1 MVTTEPQS
9 ERHTKAHIKRRG
21 LVAIAAAGLLGITW
35 AGTAG
40 ATGHRFVEHD
50 LVSDV
55 AGRADITDHALVNAW
70 GMAQGPTTPIWVAA
84 NGTNKAALYTG
95 DGVGAPVSKVPLT
108 VRVPGDGVTG
118 QVFNGTSGFVV
129 SDGQG
134 HSGPALFIFDSESGD
149 VTGWNPAVPPPAP
162 STKAQR
168 GTHVN
173 GAIFKGLAI
182 AQRGASTFLYAADF
196 HNGKI
201 DVFNSSY
208 HLVQL
213 GGPFVDPNLPKGYA
227 PFNITALDGKLFV
240 SYAVQ
245 DADREDEVAGLGKG
259 IVDVFDTG
267 GHFIHRLVSHGQLNA
282 PWGMA
287 IAPSGF
293 GGLGGALL
301 VGNFGD
307 GRIHAYDAHTGAPLG
322 TLRRPNGHAVVIDGL
337 WALMFG
343 NGSSAGTR
351 SLMFSAGPNDES
363 HGLFGSI
370 TAT

>member
-1 MVTTEPQS
+1 MAP
-9 ERHTKAHIKRRG
+9 HTRRRG
-21 LVAIAAAGLLGITW
+21 VAAVVAAGLLGITW

-40 ATGHRFVEHD
+40 ANGTTGHRFVEHD

-55 AGRADITDHALVNAW
+55 SGRADLTDHALVNAW
-70 GMAQGPTTPIWVAA
+70 GIAQGPTTPVWVAA
-84 NGTNKAALYTG
+84 NGTNKATLYSG
-95 DGVGAPVSKVPLT
+95 DGVGAAVTKVPLT

-118 QVFNGTSGFVV
+118 QVFNGTSGFGV

-149 VTGWNPAVPPPAP
+149 ITGWSPVVPPPL
-162 STKAQR
+162 STKAHR
-168 GTHVN
+168 GVHVS

-182 AQRGASTFLYAADF
+182 ADRGGSTFLYAADF
-196 HNGKI
+196 HNNRI

-208 HLVQL
+208 HQVHL
-213 GGPFVDPNLPKGYA
+213 GGPFVDPHLPKGYA
-227 PFNITALDGKLFV
+227 PFNVTALAGKLYV
-240 SYAVQ
+240 SYAAQ
-245 DADREDEVAGLGKG
+245 DAAREDEVAGLGKG

-267 GHFIHRLVSHGQLNA
+267 GHFLQRLVSHGQLNA

-293 GGLGGALL
+293 GGLAGALL

-322 TLRRPNGHAVVIDGL
+322 ALRRPNGHAVVIDGL

-343 NGSSAGTR
+343 NGSSAGTKT
-351 SLMFSAGPNDES
+351 LLFSAGPDDEA